1 MRVPPLL
8 YWLLIA
14 IAVLVLLIIWHE
26 HVSVS

>member
-1 MRVPPLL
+1 MRVPPFL